1 MDENQTID
9 QDRIMKV
16 NIEEEMKSSY
26 IDYSMSVIV
35 SRALPDVR
43 DGFKPVH
50 RRILYGMLGLGN
62 TSDKPYK
69 KCARV
74 VGEVLGKYHPH
85 GDSSVYGA
93 LVRMGQDWNVRY
105 KLVDG
110 QGNFGSIDGDSPAAM
125 RYTECRL
132 SKMGEHIM
140 DDIDKD
146 TVDMVN
152 NFDDTLKEPSVMP
165 TKVPNLLVNG
175 GNGIAVGMAT
185 NMPTHNVGEVIDGCC
200 AYIDNPDIDVEGL
213 MQYIP
218 APDFPTGAY
227 IYGLEGVRQAYE
239 TGRGRIIMR
248 AKAEIES
255 DESGDRIV
263 VNEIPYGVNKQQ
275 LIEYIADLVKE
286 GRLEGISNVND
297 ETGRQGMRIVV
308 DVKRDANPKVVLN
321 KLFKMTALQSSFSV
335 NSIALVP
342 SKHDHLQLRPKLLN
356 LKECIGYFVE
366 HRHEVT
372 IRRTKFDLQKA
383 HERAHILQGLIIAC
397 DNIDEVVHII
407 RASKTP
413 AEAQANLEKRF
424 ELDNIQSKAIVDMR
438 LSQLTGLRM
447 EQLHAEYDEL
457 MKRIDYLQQILDD
470 PELCKTVMKDDLQDV
485 KEKYGDARRTQIIP
499 DEHEFNAEDFYPNDP
514 VVITVSHLG
523 YIKRTPLS
531 DFREQARGGVG
542 SKGAHTREKDFTEY
556 IYPATMHQT
565 MMFFTKNG
573 RCYWLHCYD
582 IPEGEKTSK
591 GRAIQ
596 NLLNIEPGDS
606 VNAFLRLRG
615 RGLQDEEFVNSHYV
629 VFATKNGTVKKTSLK
644 EYSHPRANGVI
655 AINIAEGDEVVDVR
669 LTNGRNELI
678 LADRNG
684 RAVRFDEN
692 DIRVMGRTATGV
704 RGMRL
709 ADGDDAVVGMIV
721 VNDASRETVMVVSEE
736 GYGKRSEV
744 EDYRKTS
751 RGGKGVK
758 TLSITDKT
766 GRLVAIKNVTDDND
780 LMIINKSGIVIR
792 MAVAEVRVMGRA
804 TQGVRLI
811 NLTKKN
817 DVIASVCKVMSSEL
831 EATAEAESRQQFSE
845 ANEQFA
851 QAINTDGQAPAD
863 GNTPA
868 EDALDADNG
877 GENVNT
883 DE

>member
-1 MDENQTID
+1 MDENLTID
-9 QDRIMKV
+9 HDRILKI

-35 SRALPDVR
+35 ARALPDVR

-50 RRILYGMLGLGN
+50 RRILYGMLGIGN

-93 LVRMGQDWNVRY
+93 LVRMGQEWNMRY

-110 QGNFGSIDGDSPAAM
+110 QGNFGSVDGDSPAAM

-132 SKMGEHIM
+132 SRMGEQVM
-140 DDIDKD
+140 DDLDKE
-146 TVDMVN
+146 TVDMTN
-152 NFDDTLKEPSVMP
+152 NFDDSLVEPTVMP
-165 TKVPNLLVNG
+165 TKIPNLLVNG

-185 NMPTHNVGEVIDGCC
+185 NIPTHNLTEVINGCC
-200 AYIDNPDIDVEGL
+200 AYIDNPELTTEEL

-227 IYGLEGVRQAYE
+227 IYGLQGVKDAYE

-255 DESGDRIV
+255 DESHDKIV
-263 VNEIPYGVNKQQ
+263 VTEIPYGVNKQQ
-275 LIEYIADLVKE
+275 LIEYIAELVKE
-286 GRLEGISNVND
+286 GKLEGISNVND

-308 DVKRDANPKVVLN
+308 DVKRDANANVILN

-335 NSIALVP
+335 NCIALV
-342 SKHDHLQLRPKLLN
+342 KGRPRTLTLV
-356 LKECIGYFVE
+356 ECVKYFVE
-366 HRHEVT
+366 HRHDVT
-372 IRRTKFDLQKA
+372 IRRTKYELRKA
-383 HERAHILQGLIIAC
+383 QERAHILEGLIIAC

-413 AEAQANLEKRF
+413 SEAQINLEKRF
-424 ELDNIQSKAIVDMR
+424 EIDNIQSKAIVDMR
-438 LSQLTGLRM
+438 LSQLTGLRVD
-447 EQLHAEYDEL
+447 QLHAEYEEL
-457 MKRIDYLQQILDD
+457 ERQIAYFEQILSD
-470 PELCKTVMKDDLQDV
+470 PELCKKVMKDELNEV
-485 KEKYGDARRTQIIP
+485 KEKYGDTRRTEIIP

-523 YIKRTPLS
+523 YIKRTALS
-531 DFREQARGGVG
+531 EFREQARGGVG
-542 SKGAHTREKDFTEY
+542 AKGAHTRDKDFTEY
-556 IYPATMHQT
+556 IYPATMHQI
-565 MMFFTKNG
+565 MLFFTKKG
-573 RCYWLHCYD
+573 RCYWLHCYE
-582 IPEGEKTSK
+582 IPEGDKTSK

-596 NLLNIEPGDS
+596 NLLNIDSDDS

-615 RGLQDEEFVNSHYV
+615 RGLEDEEFINSHYI
-629 VFATKNGTVKKTSLK
+629 VFATKNGTVKKTPL
-644 EYSHPRANGVI
+644 EAYSRPRANGVI

-669 LTNGRNELI
+669 LTNGHNELI
-678 LADRNG
+678 LANRNG
-684 RAVRFDEN
+684 RAVRFDEET
-692 DIRVMGRTATGV
+692 IRTMGRTATGV

-709 ADGDDAVVGMIV
+709 DGGDDAVVGMIV
-721 VNDASRETVMVVSEE
+721 INDSENETVMVVSEE

-744 EDYRKTS
+744 EDYRKTN

-758 TLSITDKT
+758 TLNITDKT

-792 MAVAEVRVMGRA
+792 LAVADCRVMGRA

-831 EATAEAESRQQFSE
+831 EASVEEESRSAFSQKSEEMKQDTSSPVNEDE
-845 ANEQFA
+845 APIDEVDTTQVENPE
-851 QAINTDGQAPAD
+851 
-863 GNTPA
+863 
-868 EDALDADNG
+868 EDNQ
-877 GENVNT
+877 
-883 DE
+883 